1 MATNTTN
8 YNWVKPSYEDDADIQ
23 VINGTIDAIDAQM
36 KSNEDNITVN
46 RTAISQI
53 IDSGAKNVIQVD
65 ELGLSSTHGTTYTNE
80 GVQFVLNSDGSV
92 TCTRSETSS
101 NTALCNLRYDGGAFY
116 ANSFCDGNHVL
127 AGCPSGGGVSTY
139 RLEAHGTTNNSYD
152 VQDNGN
158 GVELT
163 SYTGAA
169 NIIIRIRISPDYS
182 PNGLVIKPMICTKAA
197 WNISQNYVPYRPSYD
212 ELIARVT
219 ALENA

>member
-1 MATNTTN
+1 MAN
-8 YNWVKPSYEDDADIQ
+8 YQGAFTGAE
-23 VINGTIDAIDAQM
+23 ID
-36 KSNEDNITVN
+36 NLLGEVN
-46 RTAISQI
+46 SGILAELV
-53 IDSGAKNVIQVD
+53 DSGAKNVIQVD
-65 ELGLSSTHGTTYTNE
+65 ELGLSGTHGTTYTNE

-101 NTALCNLRYDGGAFY
+101 NAALCNIRYDGGAFY

-139 RLEAHGTTNNSYD
+139 RLEAHGTTSASYD

-158 GVELT
+158 GVVLT
-163 SYTGAA
+163 SYTGAS

-197 WNISQNYVPYRPSYD
+197 WAISQTYQPYRPSYQ
-212 ELIARVT
+212 ELYERVV
-219 ALENA
+219 ALENQ